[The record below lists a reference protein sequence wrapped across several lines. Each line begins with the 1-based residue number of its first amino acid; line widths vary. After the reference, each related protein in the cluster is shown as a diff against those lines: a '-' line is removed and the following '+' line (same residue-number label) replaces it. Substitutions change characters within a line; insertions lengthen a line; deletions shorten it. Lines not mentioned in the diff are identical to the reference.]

1 MFWKLQAERF
11 MAAAPILLR
20 VAVLGL
26 LMSSSA
32 IASGQPSTSAQ
43 VRAARSFAQ
52 ANEAYGRQAYAEAAA
67 LYEAAIQDNPALHPA
82 YFFLAN
88 SYDNLA
94 DNLRN
99 DYAAKVAAL
108 TRAAHYYLIAADTLT
123 GSTAPED
130 KKIARLALE
139 YLALIYGPQ
148 KLNDPEKARATGE
161 RMIALDPSNASS
173 YVVLA
178 NLYENAGDDEA
189 AERTLL
195 LAKVAD
201 PWDPSGYMQLAGFYN
216 RHGQFG
222 KTIAA
227 LEERASIEQTNPEA
241 YYTIATY
248 YWDKAFRDFKLS
260 NAKKQEFV
268 GKGLESIE
276 RALQLKPDYI
286 EAFVYKGLLLR
297 LQANLEPDPRRQQE
311 LIREA
316 DDLRD
321 RAQQLRQT
329 LAGAS
334 RPRR

>member
-1 MFWKLQAERF
+1 

-32 IASGQPSTSAQ
+32 MAAGQTSTSARL
-43 VRAARSFAQ
+43 RAARIFAE
-52 ANEAYGRQAYAEAAA
+52 ANEAYGRQAYVEAAA
-67 LYEAAIQDNPALHPA
+67 LYEAAIQDDPALRQA

-94 DNLRN
+94 DNVMK
-99 DYAAKVAAL
+99 DYAAKVVVL

-123 GSTAPED
+123 GSKAPD
-130 KKIARLALE
+130 SKKIGRLALE

-148 KLNDPEKARATGE
+148 KLNDPEKARAIAE
-161 RMIALDPSNASS
+161 RLIALDPSNVGS
-173 YVVLA
+173 YMVLA
-178 NLYENAGDDEA
+178 ISYENDGDYDA

-195 LAKVAD
+195 LARQAN
-201 PWDPSGYMQLAGFYN
+201 PWDPLGYMQLAGFYN
-216 RHGQFG
+216 RQGQFG
-222 KTIAA
+222 KAIAA

-248 YWDKAFRDFKLS
+248 YWDKAYRDLKLS

-268 GKGLESIE
+268 GNGLESIE
-276 RALQLKPDYI
+276 RALQLRPDYV
-286 EAFVYKGLLLR
+286 EAFVYKSLLLR
-297 LQANLEPDPRRQQE
+297 LRANLEPDPRRQE
-311 LIREA
+311 DLIREA
-316 DDLRD
+316 DELRD

-329 LAGAS
+329 QPGAS

>member
-1 MFWKLQAERF
+1 MSREASAGRF
-11 MAAAPILLR
+11 KAALPILLR

-32 IASGQPSTSAQ
+32 LASGQPSTSAR
-43 VRAARSFAQ
+43 VRALRSFTQ
-52 ANEAYGRQAYAEAAA
+52 ANKAYSRQAYAEAAA
-67 LYEAAIQDNPALHPA
+67 LYEAAIQDDPALHPA

-88 SYDNLA
+88 SYENLA
-94 DNLRN
+94 ANVRT
-99 DYAAKVAAL
+99 DYAANVAAL
-108 TRAAHYYLIAADTLT
+108 TKAAHYYSIAADTLS
-123 GSTAPED
+123 GSKAPED
-130 KKIARLALE
+130 KKLGRLALE
-139 YLALIYGPQ
+139 YLVLIYGTQ
-148 KLNDPEKARATGE
+148 KLNDPEKARATAE
-161 RMIALDPSNASS
+161 RMIALDPWNVGS
-173 YVVLA
+173 YAVLA
-178 NLYENAGDDEA
+178 TSYENAGDYDA

-195 LAKVAD
+195 LAKVAN
-201 PWDPSGYMQLAGFYN
+201 PWDPLGYTNLAGFYN
-216 RHGQFG
+216 RQGQFG
-222 KTIAA
+222 KAIAA
-227 LEERASIEQTNPEA
+227 LEERASIEQTNPQA

-248 YWDKAFRDFKLS
+248 YWDKAYRDFKLS

-297 LQANLEPDPRRQQE
+297 LQANLEPDPLRQQE

-329 LAGAS
+329 QPGAL